1 MLLCCPLLRH
11 HLETKELQKFQKALV
26 IPDQQNL
33 LQLRKDHTNITKVRT
48 MELGPRVCRCILP
61 RHLFKPPNAYNPFS
75 IQKGAFC
82 SFQ

>member
-1 MLLCCPLLRH
+1 
-11 HLETKELQKFQKALV
+11 
-26 IPDQQNL
+26 
-33 LQLRKDHTNITKVRT
+33 